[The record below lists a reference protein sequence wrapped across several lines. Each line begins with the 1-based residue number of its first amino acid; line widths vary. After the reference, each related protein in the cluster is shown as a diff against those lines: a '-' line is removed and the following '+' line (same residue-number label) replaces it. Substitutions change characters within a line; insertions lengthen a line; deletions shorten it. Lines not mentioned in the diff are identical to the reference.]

1 MKIPL
6 TLVSGFSVFKE
17 GIYMWWIRKRRAYLQ
32 ARRAAFSDYLYKEQN
47 MKVKSLTQSLNNDNE
62 RRAEQMKEGR
72 QND

>member
-1 MKIPL
+1 
-6 TLVSGFSVFKE
+6 
-17 GIYMWWIRKRRAYLQ
+17 MWWIRKRRAYLQ